1 MGERTSYTSGTF
13 CWTDL
18 TTPDQD
24 GAKRFYSSLFG
35 WVADDVPLGQG
46 ASYSLQR
53 LDGKSVAAIS
63 PQPPQQRD
71 AGVPAAWNSYVAVES
86 ADAALVR
93 ARELGA
99 NVHADAFDVFDAG
112 RMGVV
117 QDPQG
122 AYFCLWEARG
132 HPGAQLV
139 NQPGTLTWN
148 ELYSPDLEASTQF
161 YADLFDWG
169 ISAMEDAPMPYR
181 MVETAAGTSN
191 GGITTMEGVPPV
203 WLVYFGT
210 DDIENSSSLA
220 GDLGGQ
226 VRHGPVDIGWG
237 RIAVL
242 TDPVGATFALFEGR
256 MDD

>member
-1 MGERTSYTSGTF
+1 MGERTSYTPGTF

-18 TTPDQD
+18 TTPD
-24 GAKRFYSSLFG
+24 GERAKQFYSALFG
-35 WVADDVPLGQG
+35 WVAEDVPVGED
-46 ASYSLQR
+46 SFYSLQR
-53 LDGKSVAAIS
+53 LDGRQVAAIS
-63 PQPPQQRD
+63 PQPQQQRE

-86 ADAALVR
+86 ADAALAR

-99 NVHADAFDVFDAG
+99 NVHADAFDVFDSG

-122 AYFCLWEARG
+122 AYFCVWQAGNHHGAELVNR
-132 HPGAQLV
+132 PGA
-139 NQPGTLTWN
+139 LTWN
-148 ELYSPDLEASTQF
+148 ELYTPDQDASSEF
-161 YADLFDWG
+161 YAGLFDWR
-169 ISAMEDAPMPYR
+169 IEAMEDAPMPYR
-181 MVETAAGTSN
+181 MIETAGGTSN
-191 GGITTMEGVPPV
+191 GGITTMLGVPTV

-210 DDIENSSSLA
+210 EDIQASCGRA

-237 RIAVL
+237 KIAVL
-242 TDPVGATFALFEGR
+242 TDAVGATFALFEGR

>member
-1 MGERTSYTSGTF
+1 MGERTSYTPGTF

-18 TTPDQD
+18 TTPD
-24 GAKRFYSSLFG
+24 GERAKQFYSALFG
-35 WVADDVPLGQG
+35 WVAEDVPVGED
-46 ASYSLQR
+46 SFYSLQR
-53 LDGKSVAAIS
+53 LDGRQVAAIS
-63 PQPPQQRD
+63 PQPQQQRE

-86 ADAALVR
+86 ADAALAR

-122 AYFCLWEARG
+122 AYFCVWQAG
-132 HPGAQLV
+132 NHKGAELV
-139 NQPGTLTWN
+139 NQPGALTWN
-148 ELYSPDLEASTQF
+148 ELYTPDQDASAQF
-161 YADLFDWG
+161 YAGLFGWR
-169 ISAMEDAPMPYR
+169 IEAMEDAPMPYR
-181 MVETAAGTSN
+181 MIETAAGTSN
-191 GGITTMEGVPPV
+191 GGITTMLGVPTV

-210 DDIENSSSLA
+210 DDIQASCGRA

-237 RIAVL
+237 QIAVL
-242 TDPVGATFALFEGR
+242 TDAVGATFALFEGR